1 MNPLTLTRLKTWS
14 VVVIVFVL
22 GCVTGASLDGVYRS
36 RAGGSGMHGDRRA
49 GRGDM
54 FERLRRDLDLND
66 EQATRVRAILDE
78 TRDEFRR
85 LRAEARP
92 RYDQI
97 RERGRDSIRAVLTG
111 EQQKIFDAKVAER
124 DARRETRDRS
134 ER

>member
-1 MNPLTLTRLKTWS
+1 MNSLTPTRLKTWS

-36 RAGGSGMHGDRRA
+36 RAGGGMHRDRQ
-49 GRGDM
+49 GGKGDM
-54 FERLRRDLDLND
+54 FERLRRDLNLND

-78 TRDEFRR
+78 TRDEYRR

-97 RERGRDSIRAVLTG
+97 RERGRASIRDVLTP
-111 EQQKIFDAKVAER
+111 EQQIIFDAKIAER
-124 DARRETRDRS
+124 DARHKNRNRS
-134 ER
+134 EP

>member
-1 MNPLTLTRLKTWS
+1 MNSLTPTRLKTWS

-36 RAGGSGMHGDRRA
+36 RAGGGMHRDRQ
-49 GRGDM
+49 GGKGDM
-54 FERLRRDLDLND
+54 FERLRRDLNLND

-78 TRDEFRR
+78 TRDEYRR

-97 RERGRDSIRAVLTG
+97 RERGRTSIRDVLTP
-111 EQQKIFDAKVAER
+111 EQQIIFDAKIAER
-124 DARRETRDRS
+124 DARHKNRNRS
-134 ER
+134 EP

>member
-1 MNPLTLTRLKTWS
+1 MNSLTLTRLKTWS
-14 VVVIVFVL
+14 VIVIVFAL

-36 RAGGSGMHGDRRA
+36 RAGGAGMHGERGENREDR
-49 GRGDM
+49 

-66 EQATRVRAILDE
+66 EQATQVRAILDE
-78 TRDEFRR
+78 TRDEYRR

-97 RERGRDSIRAVLTG
+97 RERGRASIRAVLTS
-111 EQQKIFDAKVAER
+111 EQQKIFDAKVAQR
-124 DARRETRDRS
+124 DARHKDRDRS

>member
-1 MNPLTLTRLKTWS
+1 MNSLTPTRLKTWS

-36 RAGGSGMHGDRRA
+36 RAGGGAHHDRQ
-49 GRGDM
+49 GSKGDM
-54 FERLRRDLDLND
+54 FERLRRDLNLND

-78 TRDEFRR
+78 TRDEYRR

-97 RERGRDSIRAVLTG
+97 RERGRASIRDVLTP
-111 EQQKIFDAKVAER
+111 EQQIIFDAKIAER
-124 DARRETRDRS
+124 DARHKNRNRS
-134 ER
+134 EP

>member
-14 VVVIVFVL
+14 VVVVVFLL

-36 RAGGSGMHGDRRA
+36 RAEGEMQRDRKGDK
-49 GRGDM
+49 
-54 FERLRRDLDLND
+54 FERLRRDLNLND

-78 TRDEFRR
+78 TRDEYRR

-92 RYDQI
+92 RYDEI
-97 RERGRDSIRAVLTG
+97 RERGRASIRAVLTP
-111 EQQKIFDAKVAER
+111 EQQTVFDAKVAER
-124 DARRETRDRS
+124 DARHKDRERS